1 VAVTVSVMLVVTGV
15 NVPEVP
21 VIVMVD
27 VPAAAA
33 LLAVSVSTLEVVEDA
48 GLNAAVTP
56 LGMPD
61 ALKVTLPANGLTS
74 VTVIVSV
81 PLEPAAIDSVV
92 AEGFS
97 VKLPVTEVTVSV
109 KVVVAFSVPEVP
121 VTVIVEVPAVAVL
134 LAVSVSTLEVVEDA
148 GLNAAVTPLGIPV
161 ALKVTLPVNGLTSV
175 TVIVSVPLAP

>member
-1 VAVTVSVMLVVTGV
+1 VKVPVTGF
-15 NVPEVP
+15 
-21 VIVMVD
+21 
-27 VPAAAA
+27 
-33 LLAVSVSTLEVVEDA
+33 
-48 GLNAAVTP
+48 
-56 LGMPD
+56 
-61 ALKVTLPANGLTS
+61 
-74 VTVIVSV
+74 TVR
-81 PLEPAAIDSVV
+81 
-92 AEGFS
+92 
-97 VKLPVTEVTVSV
+97 V